1 MLYRRSTECVC
12 TTFQAEIITEGVSK
26 DKVALTFGNI
36 IPDKIKV
43 EDTDVLSLL
52 KRIRFVRKVVIAE
65 FPLNIVWISTQLN
78 TGKVA
83 VKFEGVVTDC
93 GEASCQTDQTTV
105 FANDLVLD
113 HQVVAEIERN
123 KRHLRIKIDQ
133 TT

>member
-1 MLYRRSTECVC
+1 M
-12 TTFQAEIITEGVSK
+12 
-26 DKVALTFGNI
+26 
-36 IPDKIKV
+36 
-43 EDTDVLSLL
+43 
-52 KRIRFVRKVVIAE
+52 
-65 FPLNIVWISTQLN
+65 
-78 TGKVA
+78 A

-133 TT
+133 TTWVSLLQAKCWNLKIVVVSELIASESISLIHITRQEYVFWIV

>member
-1 MLYRRSTECVC
+1 MLYLRSTECVC

-52 KRIRFVRKVVIAE
+52 KRIRFVRKVVAAE
-65 FPLNIVWISTQLN
+65 FTLKIVWISTQLN
-78 TGKVA
+78 TGQVA

-93 GEASCQTDQTTV
+93 GQASSQTDQTTV

-113 HQVVAEIERN
+113 N
-123 KRHLRIKIDQ
+123 
-133 TT
+133 